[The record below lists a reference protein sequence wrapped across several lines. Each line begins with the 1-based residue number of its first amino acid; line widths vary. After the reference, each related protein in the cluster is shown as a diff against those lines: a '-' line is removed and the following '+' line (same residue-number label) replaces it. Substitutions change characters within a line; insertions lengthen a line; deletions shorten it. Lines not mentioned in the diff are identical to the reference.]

1 MCCITGVKMSIVTSC
16 TALPA
21 KVTAGEYEETQ
32 AIGKCS
38 AWPYISRPK
47 EVWKLNDGLGG
58 DDK

>member
-1 MCCITGVKMSIVTSC
+1 MSC
-16 TALPA
+16 AALLA